1 MKQDGVFAKRN
12 IREGE
17 LISYYSGVIFN
28 PKNNPIFF
36 KNQSIF
42 EAWEAFSNS
51 FYFKIT
57 STIIFIKWEFKK
69 YLTKVGVVFQ
79 VREAP
84 ELDQTEPRAGISP
97 GTKTIKLF
105 CHYWLLSLGI
115 SWDPIFTDWHVNQK
129 PVSGGGYL
137 RKVDLKRAIMF

>member
-1 MKQDGVFAKRN
+1 MVSVLCPTYALQSFDWETGHADRRQLIWPPYFKYVTKSEMKQDGVFAKRN

-57 STIIFIKWEFKK
+57 STIIFIKWEF
-69 YLTKVGVVFQ
+69 
-79 VREAP
+79 
-84 ELDQTEPRAGISP
+84 
-97 GTKTIKLF
+97 
-105 CHYWLLSLGI
+105 
-115 SWDPIFTDWHVNQK
+115 
-129 PVSGGGYL
+129 
-137 RKVDLKRAIMF
+137 